1 MQTRTVKS
9 AEREKVVVRGLRCL
23 LGVDG
28 GASKTTCLAAS
39 EDGHILGLGY
49 GGPSNHQLCGLA
61 EAVAQIARAVHQAL
75 TPATAEEATLGMFCL
90 AGADLPEDY
99 ALLSQAVERLRICQ
113 KVAVKND
120 TLAALRSGLS
130 RPWGVVVVSGTGTN
144 AAGRARN
151 GQEIILPGLG
161 HISGD
166 WGGGGVISQEIIR
179 RVMRAWDGR
188 GEPTMLV
195 QMVLDSLGASS
206 PEALL
211 RMLYRNQVEQEQ
223 LLELVP
229 LLFEAACAGDAV
241 AGRLVREVGS
251 EIGITARTLIRRLSL
266 ENENVEVVLAGGMFK
281 AKGSLLIDT
290 VKAVLHDAAPRADIV
305 LPKVE
310 PVVGALLLALEA
322 AGVEVDGRIQ
332 QNIRATL
339 PQGLLIEGR

>member
-1 MQTRTVKS
+1 
-9 AEREKVVVRGLRCL
+9 
-23 LGVDG
+23 
-28 GASKTTCLAAS
+28 
-39 EDGHILGLGY
+39 
-49 GGPSNHQLCGLA
+49 
-61 EAVAQIARAVHQAL
+61 
-75 TPATAEEATLGMFCL
+75 
-90 AGADLPEDY
+90 
-99 ALLSQAVERLRICQ
+99 
-113 KVAVKND
+113 
-120 TLAALRSGLS
+120 
-130 RPWGVVVVSGTGTN
+130 
-144 AAGRARN
+144 
-151 GQEIILPGLG
+151 
-161 HISGD
+161 
-166 WGGGGVISQEIIR
+166 
-179 RVMRAWDGR
+179 MRAWDGR

-290 VKAVLHDAAPRADIV
+290 VKAVVHDAAPRADIV